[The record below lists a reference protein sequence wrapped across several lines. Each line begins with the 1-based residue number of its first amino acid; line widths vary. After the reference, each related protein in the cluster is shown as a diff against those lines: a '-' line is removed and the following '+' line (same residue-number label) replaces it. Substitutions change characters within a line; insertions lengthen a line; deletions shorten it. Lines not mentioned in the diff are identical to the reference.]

1 MMIYRDVGA
10 SQKDPTGPAGMIG
23 SGADMGNLV
32 AVVADILGEPVTLSP
47 GGVSDAFREFAER
60 LVAKVPNLVTAVVFL
75 LLTVVVAR
83 LVRRG
88 IDTALR
94 RTSTEAH
101 VNLLVAKLGFF
112 GVLLVG
118 AVVTLSIAGVNL
130 SVLVGSLGLV
140 TVALGFAL
148 QDILSNFVAGIVL
161 LLEHPFTKGDHI
173 VMAEAAGTVEDIR
186 VRATRLRTSDG
197 QLVVVPNKLLFTE
210 VLKNSSA
217 TTGRRLEVAVRVPH
231 GQDLARIREALPDVA
246 GEVDGVLATPPPR
259 VLTTDLAA
267 DALELRLLF
276 WADPRA
282 SDLERVRSEVLDAA
296 ERVLGELG
304 VRAEDSAADEV
315 PAKGKTLDLDT

>member
-1 MMIYRDVGA
+1 
-10 SQKDPTGPAGMIG
+10 MIG

-32 AVVADILGEPVTLSP
+32 AVLASTDILGEPVTLSP

-60 LVAKVPNLVTAVVFL
+60 LVAKVPNLVTAVVVL
-75 LLTVVVAR
+75 LLTVLVAR

-112 GVLLVG
+112 GVLVVG
-118 AVVTLSIAGVNL
+118 TVVTLSIAGANI

-140 TVALGFAL
+140 TIALGFAL

-173 VMAEAAGTVEDIR
+173 VTAEAAGTVEDIR

-231 GQDLARIREALPDVA
+231 GQDLARIREALPDIA
-246 GEVDGVLATPPPR
+246 RAVDGVLAAPAPR
-259 VLTTDLAA
+259 VLTTDLAT
-267 DALELRLLF
+267 DALELRLLV
-276 WADPRA
+276 WTDPRA
-282 SDLERVRSEVLDAA
+282 SDLERVRSELLDAV

-304 VRAEDSAADEV
+304 VRAEGSAADDV
-315 PAKGKTLDLDT
+315 PATGKTLDLDT

>member
-1 MMIYRDVGA
+1 
-10 SQKDPTGPAGMIG
+10 MIG
-23 SGADMGNLV
+23 SEADMGNLLAV
-32 AVVADILGEPVTLSP
+32 AAGADILGEPVTLTP
-47 GGVSDAFREFAER
+47 GGVNDAFREFADR
-60 LVAKVPNLVTAVVFL
+60 LVVRVPNLVTAVVVL
-75 LLTVVVAR
+75 LVTVLVAR

-101 VNLLVAKLGFF
+101 VNLLVAKLGYF
-112 GVLLVG
+112 GVMLVG

-173 VMAEAAGTVEDIR
+173 VTAEAAGTVEDIR
-186 VRATRLRTSDG
+186 VRATRLRTADG
-197 QLVVVPNKLLFTE
+197 QLVVVPNKLLFTQ
-210 VLKNSSA
+210 VLSNASA

-231 GQDLARIREALPDVA
+231 GQDVAEVREALPAVA
-246 GEVDGVLATPPPR
+246 GEVDGVLATPTPR
-259 VLTTDLAA
+259 VLTTDLVS
-267 DALELRLLF
+267 DAVELRLLF

-282 SDLERVRSEVLDAA
+282 SDLERVRSEMLDAV
-296 ERVLGELG
+296 ERALGELG
-304 VRAEDSAADEV
+304 VRAEERAADEA
-315 PAKGKTLDLDT
+315 PAKGTTLDLDT

>member
-1 MMIYRDVGA
+1 
-10 SQKDPTGPAGMIG
+10 
-23 SGADMGNLV
+23 MGNLLAV
-32 AVVADILGEPVTLSP
+32 AAGTDVFGDPVTLSP
-47 GGVSDAFREFAER
+47 GGVSDAFREYADR

-75 LLTVVVAR
+75 LVTVLVAR

-112 GVLLVG
+112 GVVLIGV
-118 AVVTLSIAGVNL
+118 VVTLSIAGVNL
-130 SVLVGSLGLV
+130 SVLVGSLGLI

-173 VMAEAAGTVEDIR
+173 VTADAAGTVEDIR
-186 VRATRLRTSDG
+186 IRATRLRTSDG
-197 QLVVVPNKLLFTE
+197 QLVVVPNKLLFTQ
-210 VLKNSSA
+210 VLKNASA
-217 TTGRRLEVAVRVPH
+217 STGRRLEVAVRMPR
-231 GQDLARIREALPDVA
+231 GQDVARTREALPAAA
-246 GEVDGVLATPPPR
+246 GEVDGVLATPSPR
-259 VLTTDLAA
+259 VLTADLAA
-267 DALELRLLF
+267 DALELRLRF

-282 SDLERVRSEVLDAA
+282 SDLERVRSEVLDAV

-304 VRAEDSAADEV
+304 VRAEGSTVDEE
-315 PAKGKTLDLDT
+315 PATGKTLDLDT

>member
-1 MMIYRDVGA
+1 
-10 SQKDPTGPAGMIG
+10 
-23 SGADMGNLV
+23 MGNLLAV
-32 AVVADILGEPVTLSP
+32 AAGTDVFGDPVTLSP
-47 GGVSDAFREFAER
+47 GGVSDAFREFADR
-60 LVAKVPNLVTAVVFL
+60 LVVRVPNLVTAVVFL
-75 LLTVVVAR
+75 LVTVLVAR

-112 GVLLVG
+112 GVVLIGV
-118 AVVTLSIAGVNL
+118 VVTLSIAGVNL
-130 SVLVGSLGLV
+130 SVLVGSLGLI

-173 VMAEAAGTVEDIR
+173 VTADAAGTVEDIR

-197 QLVVVPNKLLFTE
+197 QLVVVPNKLLFTQ
-210 VLKNSSA
+210 VLKNASA
-217 TTGRRLEVAVRVPH
+217 STGRRLEVAVRMPH
-231 GQDLARIREALPDVA
+231 GQDVARTREALPAAA
-246 GEVDGVLATPPPR
+246 GEVDGVLATPSPR
-259 VLTTDLAA
+259 VLTADLAA

-282 SDLERVRSEVLDAA
+282 SDLERVRSEVLDAV

-304 VRAEDSAADEV
+304 VRAEGSTVDEE
-315 PAKGKTLDLDT
+315 PATGKTLDLDT

>member
-1 MMIYRDVGA
+1 
-10 SQKDPTGPAGMIG
+10 MIG

-32 AVVADILGEPVTLSP
+32 AVLASTDILGEAVTLSP
-47 GGVSDAFREFAER
+47 GGVGDAFREFAER
-60 LVAKVPNLVTAVVFL
+60 LVAKVPNLVTAVVVL
-75 LLTVVVAR
+75 LLTVLVAR

-112 GVLLVG
+112 GVLVVG
-118 AVVTLSIAGVNL
+118 TVVTLSIAGANI

-173 VMAEAAGTVEDIR
+173 VTAETAGVVEDIR

-197 QLVVVPNKLLFTE
+197 QLVVVPNKLLFTQ

-231 GQDLARIREALPDVA
+231 GQDLARIREALPDIA
-246 GEVDGVLATPPPR
+246 REVDGVQAAPAPS
-259 VLTTDLAA
+259 VLTTDVAT
-267 DALELRLLF
+267 DALELRLLV

-282 SDLERVRSEVLDAA
+282 SDLERVRSEVLDAV

-304 VRAEDSAADEV
+304 VRAEGSAAADV
-315 PAKGKTLDLDT
+315 PATGKTLDLDT

>member
-1 MMIYRDVGA
+1 
-10 SQKDPTGPAGMIG
+10 MIG
-23 SGADMGNLV
+23 SGADMGNLA
-32 AVVADILGEPVTLSP
+32 AVLASTDILGEPVTLSP

-60 LVAKVPNLVTAVVFL
+60 LVAKVPNLVTAVVVL
-75 LLTVVVAR
+75 LLTVLVAR

-101 VNLLVAKLGFF
+101 VNLLVAKLGYF
-112 GVLLVG
+112 GVVVVG
-118 AVVTLSIAGVNL
+118 VVVTLSIAGVSI

-140 TVALGFAL
+140 TVAVGFAL

-173 VMAEAAGTVEDIR
+173 VTAEAAGVVEDIR

-231 GQDLARIREALPDVA
+231 GQDLARIREALPDIA
-246 GEVDGVLATPPPR
+246 GEVDGVLAAPAPS
-259 VLTTDLAA
+259 VLTTDLAT
-267 DALELRLLF
+267 DALELRLLV

-282 SDLERVRSEVLDAA
+282 SDLERVRSELLDAV

-304 VRAEDSAADEV
+304 VRAEGGAADDV
-315 PAKGKTLDLDT
+315 PATGKTLDLDT

>member
-1 MMIYRDVGA
+1 
-10 SQKDPTGPAGMIG
+10 
-23 SGADMGNLV
+23 MGNLLAV
-32 AVVADILGEPVTLSP
+32 AAGTDVFGDPVTLSP
-47 GGVSDAFREFAER
+47 GGVSDAFREFADR
-60 LVAKVPNLVTAVVFL
+60 LVVRVPNLVTAVVFL
-75 LLTVVVAR
+75 LVTVLVAR

-112 GVLLVG
+112 GVVLIGV
-118 AVVTLSIAGVNL
+118 VVTLSIAGVNL
-130 SVLVGSLGLV
+130 SVLVGSLGLI

-173 VMAEAAGTVEDIR
+173 VTADAAGTVEDIQ

-197 QLVVVPNKLLFTE
+197 QLVVVPNKLLFTQ
-210 VLKNSSA
+210 VLKNASA
-217 TTGRRLEVAVRVPH
+217 STGRRLEVVVRMPH
-231 GQDLARIREALPDVA
+231 GQDLARTREALPAAA
-246 GEVDGVLATPPPR
+246 GEVDGVLATPSPR
-259 VLTTDLAA
+259 VLTADLAA

-282 SDLERVRSEVLDAA
+282 SDLERVRSEVLDAV

-304 VRAEDSAADEV
+304 VRAEGGTVDEE
-315 PAKGKTLDLDT
+315 PATGETLDLDT

>member
-1 MMIYRDVGA
+1 
-10 SQKDPTGPAGMIG
+10 MIG

-32 AVVADILGEPVTLSP
+32 AVLASTGILGEPVTLSP

-60 LVAKVPNLVTAVVFL
+60 LVAKVPNLVTAVVVL
-75 LLTVVVAR
+75 LLTVLVAR

-112 GVLLVG
+112 GVLVVG
-118 AVVTLSIAGVNL
+118 AVVTLSIAGANI

-173 VMAEAAGTVEDIR
+173 VTAEAAGTVEDIR

-231 GQDLARIREALPDVA
+231 GQDLARIREALPDIPRA
-246 GEVDGVLATPPPR
+246 VDGVLAAPAPR
-259 VLTTDLAA
+259 VLTTDLAT
-267 DALELRLLF
+267 DALELRLLV
-276 WADPRA
+276 WTDPRA
-282 SDLERVRSEVLDAA
+282 SDLERVRSELLDAV

-304 VRAEDSAADEV
+304 VRAEGSAADDV
-315 PAKGKTLDLDT
+315 PATGKTLDLDT

>member
-1 MMIYRDVGA
+1 
-10 SQKDPTGPAGMIG
+10 
-23 SGADMGNLV
+23 MGNLLAV
-32 AVVADILGEPVTLSP
+32 AAGTDVFGDPVTLSP
-47 GGVSDAFREFAER
+47 GGVSDAFREFADR
-60 LVAKVPNLVTAVVFL
+60 LVVRVPNLVTAVVFL
-75 LLTVVVAR
+75 LVTVLVAR

-112 GVLLVG
+112 GVVLIGV
-118 AVVTLSIAGVNL
+118 VVTLSIAGVNL
-130 SVLVGSLGLV
+130 SVLVGSLGLI

-173 VMAEAAGTVEDIR
+173 VTADAAGTVEDIR

-197 QLVVVPNKLLFTE
+197 QLVVVPNKLLFTQ
-210 VLKNSSA
+210 VLKNASA
-217 TTGRRLEVAVRVPH
+217 STGRRLEVAVRMPH
-231 GQDLARIREALPDVA
+231 GQDVARTREALPAAA
-246 GEVDGVLATPPPR
+246 GEVDGVLATPSPR
-259 VLTTDLAA
+259 VLTADLAA
-267 DALELRLLF
+267 DALELRLRF

-282 SDLERVRSEVLDAA
+282 SDLERVRSEVLDAV

-304 VRAEDSAADEV
+304 VRAEGSTVDEE
-315 PAKGKTLDLDT
+315 PATGKTLDLDT

>member
-1 MMIYRDVGA
+1 
-10 SQKDPTGPAGMIG
+10 
-23 SGADMGNLV
+23 MGNLLAV
-32 AVVADILGEPVTLSP
+32 AAGTDVFGDPVTLSP
-47 GGVSDAFREFAER
+47 GGVSDAFREFADR
-60 LVAKVPNLVTAVVFL
+60 LVVRVPNLVTAVVFL
-75 LLTVVVAR
+75 LVTVLVAR

-112 GVLLVG
+112 GVVLIGV
-118 AVVTLSIAGVNL
+118 VVTLSIAGVNL
-130 SVLVGSLGLV
+130 SVLVGSLGLI

-173 VMAEAAGTVEDIR
+173 VTADAAGTVEDIR
-186 VRATRLRTSDG
+186 IRATRLRTSDG
-197 QLVVVPNKLLFTE
+197 QLVVVPNKLLFTQ
-210 VLKNSSA
+210 VLKNASA
-217 TTGRRLEVAVRVPH
+217 STGRRLEVAVRMPH
-231 GQDLARIREALPDVA
+231 GQDVARTREALPAAA
-246 GEVDGVLATPPPR
+246 GEVDGVLATPSPR
-259 VLTTDLAA
+259 VLTADLAA

-282 SDLERVRSEVLDAA
+282 SDLERVRSEVLDAV

-304 VRAEDSAADEV
+304 VRAEGSTVDDE
-315 PAKGKTLDLDT
+315 PATGKTLDLDT

>member
-1 MMIYRDVGA
+1 
-10 SQKDPTGPAGMIG
+10 MIG

-32 AVVADILGEPVTLSP
+32 AVLASTDILGEPVTLSP

-60 LVAKVPNLVTAVVFL
+60 LVAKVPNLVTAVVVL
-75 LLTVVVAR
+75 LLTVLVAR

-101 VNLLVAKLGFF
+101 VNLLVAKLGYF
-112 GVLLVG
+112 GVVLVG
-118 AVVTLSIAGVNL
+118 VVVTLSIAGVSI

-173 VMAEAAGTVEDIR
+173 VTAEVAGVVEDIR

-197 QLVVVPNKLLFTE
+197 QLVVVPNKLLFTQ

-231 GQDLARIREALPDVA
+231 GQDLARIREALPDIA
-246 GEVDGVLATPPPR
+246 RAVDGVLAAPAPS
-259 VLTTDLAA
+259 VLTTDLAT
-267 DALELRLLF
+267 DALELRLLV

-282 SDLERVRSEVLDAA
+282 SDLERVRSEVLDAV
-296 ERVLGELG
+296 ERALGELG
-304 VRAEDSAADEV
+304 VRAEGSAADDV
-315 PAKGKTLDLDT
+315 PATGKSLDLDT

>member
-1 MMIYRDVGA
+1 
-10 SQKDPTGPAGMIG
+10 MIG

-32 AVVADILGEPVTLSP
+32 AVLASTGILGEPVTLSP
-47 GGVSDAFREFAER
+47 GGVSDAFRQFAER
-60 LVAKVPNLVTAVVFL
+60 LVAKVPNLVTAVVVL
-75 LLTVVVAR
+75 LLTVLVAR

-101 VNLLVAKLGFF
+101 VNLLVAKLGYF
-112 GVLLVG
+112 GVVLVG
-118 AVVTLSIAGVNL
+118 VVVTLSIAGVSI

-173 VMAEAAGTVEDIR
+173 VTAEAAGTVEDIR

-231 GQDLARIREALPDVA
+231 GQDLAKIREALPDIA
-246 GEVDGVLATPPPR
+246 RAVDGVLAAPAPR
-259 VLTTDLAA
+259 VLTTDLAT
-267 DALELRLLF
+267 DALELRLLV
-276 WADPRA
+276 WTDPRA
-282 SDLERVRSEVLDAA
+282 SDLERVRSELLDAV

-304 VRAEDSAADEV
+304 VRAEGSAADDV
-315 PAKGKTLDLDT
+315 PATGKTLDLDT

>member
-1 MMIYRDVGA
+1 
-10 SQKDPTGPAGMIG
+10 
-23 SGADMGNLV
+23 MGNLLAV
-32 AVVADILGEPVTLSP
+32 AAGTDVFGDPVTLSP
-47 GGVSDAFREFAER
+47 GGVSDAFREFADR
-60 LVAKVPNLVTAVVFL
+60 LVVRVPNLVTAVVFL
-75 LLTVVVAR
+75 LVTVLVAR

-101 VNLLVAKLGFF
+101 VHLLVAKLGFF
-112 GVLLVG
+112 GV
-118 AVVTLSIAGVNL
+118 VVTLSIAGVNL
-130 SVLVGSLGLV
+130 SVLVGSLGLI

-173 VMAEAAGTVEDIR
+173 VTADAAGTVEDIQ

-197 QLVVVPNKLLFTE
+197 QLVVVPNKLLFTQ
-210 VLKNSSA
+210 VLKNASA
-217 TTGRRLEVAVRVPH
+217 STGRRLEVAVRMPH
-231 GQDLARIREALPDVA
+231 GQDVARTREALPAAA
-246 GEVDGVLATPPPR
+246 GEVDGVLATPSPR
-259 VLTTDLAA
+259 VLTADLAA

-282 SDLERVRSEVLDAA
+282 SDLERVRSEVLDAV

-304 VRAEDSAADEV
+304 VRAEGSTVDEE
-315 PAKGKTLDLDT
+315 PATGKTLDLDT